1 MSVSGGAIGNYYSK
15 NPCPCVGVV
24 GCIWQTVATH
34 NRSWGAFCVSI
45 CTRCTYTPRNLTWN
59 RKIWVSKFGISFS
72 KGLFSGEP
80 CSTSLHFFSYVPIPL
95 LFVVRSDDPSFGPRY
110 DSTIFSALV
119 LIGEDTWSIELPT
132 ENTMF
137 WIFVWTLVEVTSL
150 SPFLLFA
157 ISDQNLLYGITSHFQ
172 QSESRENYRSE
183 AKVNQK
189 S

>member
-15 NPCPCVGVV
+15 NPCPCAGVV

-34 NRSWGAFCVSI
+34 NRSWWAFCVSI

-59 RKIWVSKFGISFS
+59 REIWVSKFGISFS
-72 KGLFSGEP
+72 KDSKGLFSGEP
-80 CSTSLHFFSYVPIPL
+80 CSTFLHFFSYVPIPL

-119 LIGEDTWSIELPT
+119 LTGEDTWSIELPT

-137 WIFVWTLVEVTSL
+137 WILYLFARYLRSHH
-150 SPFLLFA
+150 FLLFCCLRYPTRTY
-157 ISDQNLLYGITSHFQ
+157 ST
-172 QSESRENYRSE
+172 E
-183 AKVNQK
+183 
-189 S
+189 